1 MAEHVLLIGGG
12 GREHAIAR
20 ALEGSEARRASS
32 SRTESDDGEVDLY
45 ACAGNR
51 NPGIARL
58 ATEFETL
65 ETTNPKAVREY
76 AEAVGATLAV
86 VGPEAPLEAGVV
98 DELEDA
104 GIYAFGPKAEEARI
118 ETDKAFQRRFMAEHD
133 VPGCPDFETFDDVD
147 AACDYI
153 DEYDGDLAIKPAGL
167 TGGKG
172 VKVIGDQV
180 TAEEG
185 KAYVSESDY
194 DRIVL
199 EERLVGEEFTV
210 QAFVADGEVR
220 TAPAV
225 QDHKRAYEGDE
236 GPNTGGMGSYSDAA
250 FELPFMTESDY
261 EEAVSI
267 MEATVEALEG
277 YRGVLYGQFMLTAE
291 GPKVIE
297 FNARF
302 GDPEAMNTLPVLET
316 EFLEVLTAARDG
328 EKLPELE
335 FASQA
340 TVCKYAVPEGYP
352 TDPKAGAK
360 VQADEESVARV
371 ARATENSSGEQSD
384 PRESA
389 GDALLYYA
397 SVDERDDG
405 IYTTTSR
412 AVAVVGVAD
421 SITAA
426 EEIAEDALE
435 VAGEEGLHV
444 RHDIG
449 KPDLVQQRID
459 HVEELRGER

>member
-1 MAEHVLLIGGG
+1 MRENVLLIGGG

-20 ALEGSEARRASS
+20 ALEDSEA
-32 SRTESDDGEVDLY
+32 DLY

-51 NPGIARL
+51 NPGIAEI
-58 ATEFETL
+58 ATDFETL
-65 ETTNPKAVREY
+65 ETTNPKAVVEY
-76 AEAVGATLAV
+76 AEDVGATIAV
-86 VGPEAPLEAGVV
+86 IGPESPLEAGVA
-98 DELEDA
+98 DELEAA
-104 GIYAFGPKAEEARI
+104 GVYPFGPKEEDARI
-118 ETDKAFQRRFMAEHD
+118 ETDKAFQRRFMREND
-133 VPGCPDFETFDDVD
+133 VPGCPDFETFDDMD
-147 AACDYI
+147 AACNFI

-185 KAYVSESDY
+185 KEYIRESDY

-199 EERLVGEEFTV
+199 EERLIGEEFTV
-210 QAFVADGEVR
+210 QAFVANGEFR

-236 GPNTGGMGSYSDAA
+236 GPNTGGMGSYSDATTH
-250 FELPFMTESDY
+250 LPFMTEDEY
-261 EEAVSI
+261 DEAVSI
-267 MEATVEALEG
+267 IEATVDALED
-277 YRGVLYGQFMLTAE
+277 YRGILYGQFMLTE
-291 GPKVIE
+291 TGPRVVE

-316 EFLEVLTAARDG
+316 DFLDVLTAARDG
-328 EKLPELE
+328 EAPPELE

-352 TDPKAGAK
+352 TDPEAGAK
-360 VQADEESVARV
+360 VQVDE
-371 ARATENSSGEQSD
+371 
-384 PRESA
+384 ESA
-389 GDALLYYA
+389 GDAVLYYA

-412 AVAVVGVAD
+412 AFALVGVAD
-421 SITAA
+421 SITEA

-435 VAGEEGLHV
+435 VAGDEGLHV

-449 KPDLVQQRID
+449 KPDLVQRRID
-459 HVEELRGER
+459 HMTEIRGE

>member
-1 MAEHVLLIGGG
+1 MTETVLLIGGG

-20 ALEGSEARRASS
+20 ALED
-32 SRTESDDGEVDLY
+32 SDADLY

-51 NPGIARL
+51 NPGIARI
-58 ATEFETL
+58 AEGFETL
-65 ETTNPKAVREY
+65 ETTNPKAVLEY
-76 AEAVGATLAV
+76 AEEISADIAVI
-86 VGPEAPLEAGVV
+86 GPEAPLEAGVA

-104 GIYAFGPKAEEARI
+104 GVYAFGPKEEDARI
-118 ETDKAFQRRFMAEHD
+118 ETDKAFQRRFMEKND
-133 VPGCPDFETFDDVD
+133 VPGCPDFETFDDMD
-147 AACDYI
+147 AACEFI

-185 KAYVSESDY
+185 KEYIRESDY

-199 EERLVGEEFTV
+199 EERLIGEEFTI
-210 QAFVADGEVR
+210 QAFVANDTFE

-236 GPNTGGMGSYSDAA
+236 GPNTGGMGSYSDATTA
-250 FELPFMTESDY
+250 LPFMTEDDY

-267 MEATVEALEG
+267 IEATVDALED
-277 YRGVLYGQFMLTAE
+277 YRGILYGQFMLTAD
-291 GPKVIE
+291 GPKVVE

-316 EFLEVLTAARDG
+316 DFLDVLTAARDG
-328 EKLPELE
+328 EPIPELE
-335 FASQA
+335 FADQA

-352 TDPKAGAK
+352 TDPDAGAK
-360 VQADEESVARV
+360 VKVDE
-371 ARATENSSGEQSD
+371 
-384 PRESA
+384 ESA

-412 AVAVVGVAD
+412 AFAVVGVAD
-421 SITAA
+421 SITDA
-426 EEIAEDALE
+426 EEIAEDALA
-435 VAGEEGLHV
+435 VAGDEGLHV

-459 HVEELRGER
+459 HVNDLRGE